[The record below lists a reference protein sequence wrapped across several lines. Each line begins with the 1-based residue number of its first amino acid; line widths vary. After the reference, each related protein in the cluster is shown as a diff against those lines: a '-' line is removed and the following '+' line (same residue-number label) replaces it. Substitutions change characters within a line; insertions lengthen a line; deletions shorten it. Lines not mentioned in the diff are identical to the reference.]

1 MLSVISS
8 EDSDWIV
15 NMSHE
20 LRTPLTIIRGYA
32 DLLENFGAEDAALIE
47 ESAKAIKKSSQ
58 NMQNLIEKLLFLA
71 RADKNKL
78 PMKKVSVELNELL
91 KVVVESYN
99 NPRLEFV
106 HGEDLFFVGDKDL
119 LSKMFCEFID
129 NALKFSKEK
138 VLVEVE
144 KSAVKIID
152 SGIGIALEDRE
163 KIFDRFYRAEKSRTQ
178 HDAEKNSVGLGLSV
192 AKKIADSHGI
202 KIEVQSKLGEGTTIS
217 LRQDQL

>member
-91 KVVVESYN
+91 KIVVEVYN
-99 NPRLEFV
+99 NPRLEFI

-152 SGIGIALEDRE
+152 NGIGIALEDRE
-163 KIFDRFYRAEKSRTQ
+163 KIFDRFYRAEKSRT
-178 HDAEKNSVGLGLSV
+178 
-192 AKKIADSHGI
+192 
-202 KIEVQSKLGEGTTIS
+202 
-217 LRQDQL
+217 